1 MRVSADRLRLLR
13 RQAGHADVR
22 APVVAADGAVQQSAA
37 AVRGEDAA
45 AVLADEVPQT
55 ASDAAMP
62 GISPAPLAHAVARS
76 AAADVPMRAQALRAS
91 GEPGL
96 QDVRHRVDAVR
107 VDTPTTTRM
116 GVQDATSS
124 WANESATRS
133 SATQM
138 QPAMVRRPT
147 VETASVGAVAGGTHL
162 GAMAALPAATQPI
175 HDPATPAPGNTPGV
189 SAERLRLL
197 RRQVGGLT
205 PASRKDDAVMPTR
218 AQRAAVSST
227 ASPAARSPSRNTAP
241 ARHGAAA
248 DRLHDVRAQTVA
260 PALTRRALQAP
271 TPAPPARDASVF
283 AWVEHDVRHKPA
295 LPSDVDAIIAVDT
308 ASASHSPTARH
319 TTTPSAAS
327 LPPAPAVQRRTDIAG
342 LRKMI
347 GLRERAVSAHIPV
360 RAPSTDRYLPGNEI
374 APGLHLI
381 EAFLPQA
388 IPSEALSLAFAKRE
402 DAVDPLDLLFF
413 DTETTGLAGG
423 TGTRAFMIGVAQWC
437 TDTVQGSGLRVRQ
450 LMMSTMAAESAMLD
464 LFRTWLTPRTVLS
477 SYNGRCYDAPLL
489 KTRYRLARRG
499 DPISALDHVDLLFP
513 TRRRY
518 RGTWENC
525 KLSTIER
532 QLLRVVRE
540 DDLPG
545 SEAPAAWLSY
555 LRGGSARNLRRVA
568 DHNHQDVVTLSLLMQ
583 RLVAVEAQDREV
595 IPLMESV

>member
-1 MRVSADRLRLLR
+1 MSVSADRLRLLR
-13 RQAGHADVR
+13 RQAG
-22 APVVAADGAVQQSAA
+22 Q
-37 AVRGEDAA
+37 
-45 AVLADEVPQT
+45 
-55 ASDAAMP
+55 
-62 GISPAPLAHAVARS
+62 
-76 AAADVPMRAQALRAS
+76 ADVPAPVKDGDGDALHDASAVDAKAADTAPVGELAQPAS
-91 GEPGL
+91 G
-96 QDVRHRVDAVR
+96 A
-107 VDTPTTTRM
+107 DTQ
-116 GVQDATSS
+116 G
-124 WANESATRS
+124 
-133 SATQM
+133 
-138 QPAMVRRPT
+138 
-147 VETASVGAVAGGTHL
+147 
-162 GAMAALPAATQPI
+162 ALPA
-175 HDPATPAPGNTPGV
+175 PGHAPGV

-205 PASRKDDAVMPTR
+205 PAARNDDAVMPTR

-227 ASPAARSPSRNTAP
+227 ASPAARLPLRENA
-241 ARHGAAA
+241 AAGHGAAA
-248 DRLHDVRAQTVA
+248 GGPDAARAASTLA
-260 PALTRRALQAP
+260 RRALQSP
-271 TPAPPARDASVF
+271 VPAPPARDASVF

-295 LPSDVDAIIAVDT
+295 LPSNGDVDAISAVAADR
-308 ASASHSPTARH
+308 ARHCPTARS
-319 TTTPSAAS
+319 TTTA
-327 LPPAPAVQRRTDIAG
+327 APAAMSLAHPAQRRTDIAG

-347 GLRERAVSAHIPV
+347 GLRERAVSAHAPV
-360 RAPSTDRYLPGNEI
+360 RAPSSDRFLPGNEM

-381 EAFLPQA
+381 QAFLPQA
-388 IPSEALSLAFAKRE
+388 IPTQALSLAFAKRD
-402 DAVDPLDLLFF
+402 DAVDPMDLLFF

-423 TGTRAFMIGVAQWC
+423 TGTRAFMIGVADWVV
-437 TDTVQGSGLRVRQ
+437 DAAQGSGLRVRQ

-518 RGTWENC
+518 RGIWENC

-568 DHNHQDVVTLSLLMQ
+568 EHNHQDVVTLSLLMQ
-583 RLVAVEAQDREV
+583 RLVAVDAQERNALTLACT
-595 IPLMESV
+595 P